1 MIGRLI
7 LAAIVLLAFGVEAA
21 MGFGCNVLALTLG
34 VHLYPLEQLL
44 PVLVGLNLVVS
55 LYIVVRHRAAI
66 AWPVLLRRVLPPM
79 LLGMP
84 LGMLLFRLGSSAALE
99 RGFGLFVAALAGI
112 ELLAARAPVAL
123 PARSGALV
131 LLAGGLMHGLYAS
144 GGPMAVYYASRQL
157 PDKGHFRST
166 LSVLWLLLNAVLIGS
181 YLFGGKL
188 GQGTAELIAL
198 NLPALCAGIWC
209 GEWLHG
215 RLPQTAFRRI
225 VLVLLLAGGLVLL
238 VAGGR

>member
-1 MIGRLI
+1 
-7 LAAIVLLAFGVEAA
+7 
-21 MGFGCNVLALTLG
+21 

-66 AWPVLLRRVLPPM
+66 AWPVLLRRVLPP
-79 LLGMP
+79 
-84 LGMLLFRLGSSAALE
+84 MLLFRLGSSAALE